1 MIKFS
6 NIYLATSL
14 LLLFVNGS
22 GLGFILFQI
31 RLGQVFGI
39 FLFCITSLLGALFA
53 SIASEEQTTF
63 YSRLFFYCNFVVA
76 FMPFYYIGVAKII
89 S

>member
-6 NIYLATSL
+6 NLYLVASL
-14 LLLFVNGS
+14 LLLLVNGS
-22 GLGFILFQI
+22 GLGFVLFQV

-39 FLFCITSLLGALFA
+39 CLFCITSLLGALFA
-53 SIASEEQTTF
+53 SIASEKQSTF
-63 YSRLFFYCNFVVA
+63 YSHLFFYCNLVVT
-76 FMPFYYIGVAKII
+76 FIPFYYIGIAKII